1 MTELVTR
8 APRAGRLTARQ
19 ALWLGALVLLIVAVD
34 QVTKWAVRANID
46 RGDSI
51 PESGLFRLV
60 HYSNTG
66 AAFGILQGAGTLLAL
81 TSIIGV
87 VAIIV
92 YVASPAF
99 GRPLMRFG
107 FSLMLAGAL
116 GNLIDRLMHGEVTDF
131 LKVPNWPAF
140 NVADSAISIGVLLLL
155 WTLLR
160 DDSPEPE
167 PPSSN

>member
-1 MTELVTR
+1 MTEIVTPATER
-8 APRAGRLTARQ
+8 GGRITARQ
-19 ALWLGALVLLIVAVD
+19 ATWLGALVLVIVAID

-51 PESGLFRLV
+51 PEEGIFRLV

-99 GRPLMRFG
+99 GQPHMRFG

-140 NVADSAISIGVLLLL
+140 NVADSAITIGVLLLL

-160 DDSPEPE
+160 DDSPEPQ
-167 PPSSN
+167 SSN

>member
-1 MTELVTR
+1 MTEIASP
-8 APRAGRLTARQ
+8 APRSGRLSARQ
-19 ALWLGALVLLIVAVD
+19 ALWLGALVLVLVSLD
-34 QVTKWAVRANID
+34 QGTKWAVRANID

-51 PESGLFRLV
+51 PEEGIFRLV

-99 GRPLMRFG
+99 GQPLMRLG
-107 FSLMLAGAL
+107 FSLMLAGAA
-116 GNLIDRLMHGEVTDF
+116 GNLVDRLMRGEVTDF

-140 NVADSAISIGVLLLL
+140 NLADSAITIGVLLLL

-160 DDSPEPE
+160 DDSPETQ
-167 PPSSN
+167 SSN